1 MSPDVRRTSPNETE
15 EYFTKFTSTPK
26 VHLKRKSSKPIIKK
40 RNIKKLDA
48 VDLLSEWEQKFSK
61 QKQADVPNIPKPP
74 KKNFYNT
81 QQVEWVKKVD
91 GFEPNWDEEE
101 ESTTKHTVKQ
111 AEVRK
116 LNKAVI
122 SNNKENKY
130 KGPQYDYKDALIFT
144 KNNRKDPKLLKFP
157 IESSSII
164 SDFDYN
170 WDE

>member
-26 VHLKRKSSKPIIKK
+26 VHLTRKSSKPIIKK

-81 QQVEWVKKVD
+81 QKVERVKKVD
-91 GFEPNWDEEE
+91 GFESNWDEE

-116 LNKAVI
+116 LNKAIIFSSLVKLEEKKE
-122 SNNKENKY
+122 SFAYQSFVLLWENNEH
-130 KGPQYDYKDALIFT
+130 I
-144 KNNRKDPKLLKFP
+144 
-157 IESSSII
+157 
-164 SDFDYN
+164 
-170 WDE
+170 